1 MLTTNNIRRR
11 FDRLCTPYN
20 DPMSL
25 VIFLRSINVGGYR
38 TFRPSILAIQL
49 KDYGVVNI
57 GAAGTFVVRRPI
69 SKMRLCS
76 ELLRN
81 LPFEAEVMTCTGQE
95 LIAAASANPF
105 DDELLRSDIVRFVSV
120 LAKPPQVPASIP
132 IRIPEKGKW
141 LVKVLAVHNRF
152 LFGIYRREMKAISA
166 LGKLDKLFGVS
177 VTTRNWNTVRA
188 ILKLLEKS

>member
-1 MLTTNNIRRR
+1 MVDKSLGKWGFVKDVFCFFFQAEDGIRVA
-11 FDRLCTPYN
+11 DVTGVQTCALPI
-20 DPMSL
+20 S
-25 VIFLRSINVGGYR
+25 
-38 TFRPSILAIQL
+38 IQL

-105 DDELLRSDIVRFVSV
+105 DDELLRSEIVRFVSV

-141 LVKVLAVHNRF
+141 LVKVLAVH
-152 LFGIYRREMKAISA
+152 
-166 LGKLDKLFGVS
+166 
-177 VTTRNWNTVRA
+177 
-188 ILKLLEKS
+188 